1 MAERLGMEAV
11 HTRRDERESLGQF
24 IEQGILRSC
33 VVSWEELDSGEGTIP
48 DASGLES
55 LAVAGRPGPGRDP
68 LPGSMAGDFTFLR
81 RIRGSGAG
89 RLYLGV
95 ACDGRNVMIRVWDA
109 GARAIEALGVLRE
122 RRRAMERMETG
133 GIATP
138 CGEGLLDDGRVY
150 AVEACIEGMP
160 LDVACEGLDQSSRLR
175 LVAQACRR
183 VHDLHRHLIVHRDL
197 RPDTVRVTPSGE
209 VVVVALSA
217 SVAAMMHAQPRSEEA
232 WRTAVRWQGMGCV
245 SPERADP
252 HAAITTAQD
261 IYSLG
266 ALLHLA
272 ATGETFKDEAT
283 ATGGETGG
291 ATGGATGGE
300 TAAVVRRATMHDPSR
315 RHASAAE
322 LASEIERCLDAA
334 KPSLWTDAG
343 AFAKQHR
350 GACIGTGI
358 AAVVMAGAFVALA
371 ASRQAV
377 VAERDLAYEAKNNAA
392 MVMELV
398 QRSLTKDGGARGV
411 RGAIESMLGAV
422 EAKGVHAPVFRA
434 GLHHALG
441 VVELREGE
449 ASRASAHLRRAFDAR
464 LALLGDRHPDVAES
478 LRAAGEADLAAGSAP
493 DAAERFA
500 RAATIL
506 EGVAPGDRVGLARTH
521 RLYAAATLS
530 LADPAGAE
538 EALSRAEA
546 LLTGA
551 STPNER
557 LELATILQ
565 QRAELDA
572 DRGFF
577 DAALERMTAAM
588 ALRADLSVDQG
599 PGRLSGLSTLARI
612 QLGRGQHRAAHEAL
626 IEALRLEGESSTTD
640 ADRIETLRSLGL
652 ALMGMDEHEMAEQ
665 RFAQA
670 LSLCARRLGRD
681 DRRALIVREGL
692 IRSLVAQHQYEAAQ
706 LVLDEAVACF
716 EEPDASEWARRMLAP
731 VAAELYRAWGR
742 SDATQ
747 RWRQMAGAA

>member
-11 HTRRDERESLGQF
+11 PTRLDERESLGQF

-33 VVSWEELDSGEGTIP
+33 VVSWEDLDSGEGATP
-48 DASGLES
+48 DAPGLES
-55 LAVAGRPGPGRDP
+55 LSASWRAGPGRDP
-68 LPGSMAGDFTFLR
+68 LPGSMAGEFTITR

-89 RLYLGV
+89 RLYLG
-95 ACDGRNVMIRVWDA
+95 AAGDGRNVVIRVWDA
-109 GARAIEALGVLRE
+109 GARAIEALGVLRD
-122 RRRAMERMETG
+122 RRRALERVRAG
-133 GIATP
+133 GFAMP

-150 AVEACIEGMP
+150 AVEACVEGMP
-160 LDVACEGLDQSSRLR
+160 LDVACEGLDHASRLR
-175 LVAQACRR
+175 LIVTACRR
-183 VHDLHRHLIVHRDL
+183 VHELHRHLIVHRDL
-197 RPDTVRVTPSGE
+197 RPDTVRVTPAGE
-209 VVVVALSA
+209 VVVVALNA
-217 SVAAMMHAQPRSEEA
+217 SVAAMMHAEARSEEA
-232 WRTAVRWQGMGCV
+232 WRAAMRWQGMGCV

-252 HAAITTAQD
+252 QAAITTAQD

-272 ATGETFKDEAT
+272 ATGETFKDETT
-283 ATGGETGG
+283 ATGGEVASVVGI
-291 ATGGATGGE
+291 ATS
-300 TAAVVRRATMHDPSR
+300 HDPSR

-322 LASEIERCLDAA
+322 LAGAIERCIEAARSGLWADAR
-334 KPSLWTDAG
+334 
-343 AFAKQHR
+343 AFAKEHR
-350 GACIGTGI
+350 GACVGTGI

-398 QRSLTKDGGARGV
+398 QRSLTKEAGERGV
-411 RGAIESMLGAV
+411 RGAIESMLGGV
-422 EAKGVHAPVFRA
+422 EAKGIHAPVFRA
-434 GLHHALG
+434 GLQHALG
-441 VVELREGE
+441 VIELREGE
-449 ASRASAHLRRAFDAR
+449 ASRASVHLRSALDAR
-464 LALLGDRHPDVAES
+464 VALLGELHPDVAES
-478 LRAAGEADLAAGSAP
+478 LRAAGEAELAAGLVP
-493 DAAERFA
+493 DAAELFA

-506 EGVAPGDRVGLARTH
+506 EGVAPGDTVGLARTH
-521 RLYAAATLS
+521 RLYAAATSS

-546 LLTGA
+546 LLASG

-557 LELATILQ
+557 LELAAILH

-572 DRGFF
+572 DKGFL
-577 DAALERMTAAM
+577 DAALQRITAAM
-588 ALRADLSVDQG
+588 AIRADQCVDEG
-599 PGRLSGLSTLARI
+599 AVRLSGLSTLARI
-612 QLGRGQHRAAHEAL
+612 QLGRGQHQAAHGAL
-626 IEALRLEGESSTTD
+626 IEALRLEGESPATD

-681 DRRALIVREGL
+681 DRRALVVREGL

-716 EEPDASEWARRMLAP
+716 GEPEAREWARRVLEP
-731 VAAELYRAWGR
+731 AATELYRAWGR
-742 SDATQ
+742 SDAAQ
-747 RWRQMAGAA
+747 RWRQMASAA